1 MTSSPVPSQDD
12 GVRSLFLLSL
22 ALAFLALAWLYRAD
36 APLRAGV
43 AHHHI
48 ASVRELARGEFP
60 PRHNLVEGTIP
71 QGHYGPYLVLLGWL
85 ARLSGAA
92 PVQVLY
98 AAGLASLL
106 AYAVAFR
113 ELARR
118 LVGARAADWS
128 VLSFLLLWGP
138 WPAPV
143 IDWRAWGWPGT
154 TSLADSQNFFYP
166 QHAAT
171 ILLLLTLVAVSS
183 PDVAD
188 RPRRACGAFLLGAVL
203 LATHPLSGLG
213 LAAAL
218 VAVVLADLLQ
228 RTATLRR
235 TIFLLD
241 LPAVA
246 LGLAAL
252 WPYYPILDLLR
263 AFTAPGLHGGL
274 PGLAALG
281 RSLASGIPPQS
292 SIPVLSLVG
301 PAVAGAVWCVV
312 LARRRRPFLLAWLMT
327 SVAFA
332 WTPLLP
338 LHQRLV
344 TFVALPL
351 QVAATGLLEAAW
363 SRGRLGRAAVV
374 ALLGAGLLSTA
385 MRVDWVLG
393 LELPELGF
401 VSRHT
406 PENAVL
412 LADATTSNAIAGIT
426 GRKVVVA
433 EGPDLFLVLVGRG
446 DERVHD
452 VQAFLSLAT
461 SAEKRLAILRR
472 WRVTHVLID
481 RLGRGGPQLPYPVVY
496 EGSGYVLYDVRSVA
510 GTGG

>member
-1 MTSSPVPSQDD
+1 
-12 GVRSLFLLSL
+12 
-22 ALAFLALAWLYRAD
+22 
-36 APLRAGV
+36 
-43 AHHHI
+43 
-48 ASVRELARGEFP
+48 
-60 PRHNLVEGTIP
+60 
-71 QGHYGPYLVLLGWL
+71 
-85 ARLSGAA
+85 
-92 PVQVLY
+92 
-98 AAGLASLL
+98 
-106 AYAVAFR
+106 
-113 ELARR
+113 
-118 LVGARAADWS
+118 
-128 VLSFLLLWGP
+128 
-138 WPAPV
+138 
-143 IDWRAWGWPGT
+143 
-154 TSLADSQNFFYP
+154 
-166 QHAAT
+166 
-171 ILLLLTLVAVSS
+171 
-183 PDVAD
+183 
-188 RPRRACGAFLLGAVL
+188 
-203 LATHPLSGLG
+203 
-213 LAAAL
+213 
-218 VAVVLADLLQ
+218 
-228 RTATLRR
+228 
-235 TIFLLD
+235 
-241 LPAVA
+241 VA

-292 SIPVLSLVG
+292 SIPVLSFVG

-312 LARRRRPFLLAWLMT
+312 LVRRRRPFLLAWLMT

-351 QVAATGLLEAAW
+351 QVAATGLLEAGW

-385 MRVDWVLG
+385 MRVDWVLD

-412 LADATTSNAIAGIT
+412 LADATTSNAIAGFT

-433 EGPDLFLVLVGRG
+433 EGPDLFLILVGRG

-481 RLGRGGPQLPYPVVY
+481 RLGRGGPQLPYPIVY